1 MRKNHVW
8 LFSLYVRTITNYKD
22 NLKQMMRKMKT
33 LKLSSKSD
41 LKNWAENYAYANEAL
56 VKVMNGF
63 MLVGHCRG
71 SSLLLLR

>member
-1 MRKNHVW
+1 
-8 LFSLYVRTITNYKD
+8 
-22 NLKQMMRKMKT
+22 MRKMKT

-41 LKNWAENYAYANEAL
+41 LKTWAENYAYANEAL

-71 SSLLLLR
+71 SSLSLLR